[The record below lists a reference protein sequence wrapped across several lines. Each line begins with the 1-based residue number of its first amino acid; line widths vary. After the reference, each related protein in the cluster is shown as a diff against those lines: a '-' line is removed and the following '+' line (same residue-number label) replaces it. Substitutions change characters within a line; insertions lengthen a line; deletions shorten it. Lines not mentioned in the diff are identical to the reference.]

1 MTQPNPFSLAD
12 SYTHLISPKIIG
24 DGITGY
30 DIAVDLVDI
39 DTIYSRQLGGP
50 TSSQQIQQAYIRQ
63 IGSTGLSGQA
73 FFNTIGSSSSRGDAY
88 FNNINWTSFTP
99 PLPLGSGSGTTF
111 LAGPGISIGPQTIN
125 GQTLS
130 ANFQGLQGIQVTTPS
145 SGPITIGYN
154 APSFTGSTGINVSFV
169 GNTYTLTSTIGI
181 TGSTFIG
188 VQQTGST
195 YTISY
200 LGSQGGTA
208 TPITGVSGAYAVF
221 GSTGLQ
227 SSTVL
232 NSSNIVGPTGN
243 VMLYSSQGPTSSSLL
258 NLTGR
263 TLNSP
268 TIVVHDSE
276 AYPNNSGKYLRLTA
290 DTTGS
295 FLQSGNT
302 EISNSSAP
310 LNITGYYGGP
320 VLTRFDLPTGLVT
333 INPGNSYP
341 SGVTL
346 LAQSSVSQNIFYP
359 SPSSTYNVYMWGGG
373 GAGLSGF
380 PGGAGGYVKLSNLV
394 SSIGGITFGFIN
406 RANSG
411 GGGNALELQI
421 GIGTSIIQAAVAP
434 GGGAG
439 GTGGTGAAYGEPGG
453 SYPGQGFSAGVTG
466 GTGGIFTNFQ
476 TNGTTGFVYRI
487 GTTGVTAQSG
497 IFNNV
502 QVTYGLTGFLSAGT
516 KILGYGAIPNVQGTT
531 FSTYYFPP
539 GSTLVFQTNGITFE
553 NSLYSL
559 SGITNGILDLALPLS
574 SLTGATLSRQA
585 SGGTFTIDSSFVNQQ
600 FQNGYVGGTF
610 IGDGSGI
617 DQMLIG
623 ATFSTGLTGLTL
635 TVNYGTTFTD
645 FGISGGIEIN
655 FLGGLTFNFSRS
667 LGSVLSPSVRIT
679 DPIFVVPNS
688 IIQVQYQNTI
698 LRGQTGTQ
706 IFTPTGAG
714 GGFYNGGGG
723 IQGGGGG
730 AGSALINPSFTGV
743 TGAGSGTSPFPDTYN
758 LAGQYGFGGSGSL
771 GGTPYYIIEL
781 VSPGTQPNVLQ
792 VNGNET
798 VSGGLK
804 INGYL
809 PNSGNDSIN
818 VSNDITARNTLI
830 SQSLLIT
837 SIPNGTN
844 QGGQILA
851 FENGLSS
858 QSVNFPYGLFVNT
871 AGPTART
878 NPNAQLFQDGS
889 FNTKGALRV
898 GVGAAG
904 VAGEISATGNI
915 TTNGAL
921 RVGVGAVAAAGEIT
935 ATGNITTNGALRVGV
950 GAVAAAGEI
959 TATGNI
965 KGLDLIATSD
975 RRLKENIQTIDSAL
989 EKVMKLR
996 GVYFNKKDS
1005 EKRSV
1010 GVIAQEIEEILP
1022 EVVHTDDTPEEMKSV
1037 SYGSIVALLIE
1048 AIKEQQEQ
1056 IKKFTVLLEQ

>member
-1 MTQPNPFSLAD
+1 MTQPNPFSSAD

-39 DTIYSRQLGGP
+39 DTIYSRQLGGS
-50 TSSQQIQQAYIRQ
+50 TSTQQIQQAYIQQ

-99 PLPLGSGSGTTF
+99 PLSLGSGGGATF
-111 LAGPGISIGPQTIN
+111 LAGPGISIGPQTID

-130 ANFQGLQGIQVTTPS
+130 ANIQGLQGIQVTTPS

-154 APSFTGSTGINVSFV
+154 APGFTGSTGINVSFV
-169 GNTYTLTSTIGI
+169 GNTYRFSSTLGI
-181 TGSTFIG
+181 VGSTFIG

-208 TPITGVSGAYAVF
+208 TPITGISGAYAVF

-232 NSSNIVGPTGN
+232 NSSNVVGPTGN
-243 VMLYSSQGPTSSSLL
+243 VMLYSPQGPTNSNSLRL
-258 NLTGR
+258 DIPGR
-263 TLNSP
+263 TLYTP
-268 TIVVHDSE
+268 TSIVHDSI
-276 AYPNNSGKYLRLTA
+276 AYPNESGKYLRLTA
-290 DTTGS
+290 DSGS
-295 FLQSGNT
+295 AFIQTYGT
-302 EISNSSAP
+302 NSQASP
-310 LNITGYYGGP
+310 LNISGSAGSP
-320 VLTRFDLPTGLVT
+320 VISTFDIPTGLVT

-341 SGVTL
+341 SGVQL
-346 LAQSSVSQNIFYP
+346 LGASSVSQSVFYN
-359 SPSSTYNVYMWGGG
+359 SPGSTYNIYMWGGG

-380 PGGAGGYVKLSNLV
+380 PGGAGGFIKLSNLV
-394 SSIGGITFGFIN
+394 SSAGGITFDFIN
-406 RANSG
+406 ITNSG

-421 GIGTSIIQAAVAP
+421 VTSGSTFQAAVAP

-439 GTGGTGAAYGEPGG
+439 GSSGRGAAYGEPGG

-466 GTGGIFTNFQ
+466 GTGGIFTDFQ

-502 QVTYGLTGFLSAGT
+502 QVTYGLTGNLSPGT

-559 SGITNGILDLALPLS
+559 NGISNGILDFALPLS

-585 SGGTFTIDSSFVNQQ
+585 SGGTFTIDTLLVNQQ
-600 FQNGYVGGTF
+600 FQDGYISGAF

-623 ATFSTGLTGLTL
+623 ATFYTGLTGLTL
-635 TVNYGTTFTD
+635 TVNYGTTTFID
-645 FGISGGIEIN
+645 FGIPGGIEIN
-655 FLGGLTFNFSRS
+655 FLGGLTFNLSRS
-667 LGSVLSPSVRIT
+667 LGNVLAPSIRIT

-688 IIQVQYQNTI
+688 IVQVQYQNTVSY
-698 LRGQTGTQ
+698 GQDGTQ
-706 IFTPTGAG
+706 IFTPIGGG

-723 IQGGGGG
+723 TAGGGGG
-730 AGSALINPSFTGV
+730 AGSALIGITFTGV

-758 LAGQYGFGGSGSL
+758 LAGQYGFGGSGTL
-771 GGTPYYIIEL
+771 GGTPYYVIEL
-781 VSPGTQPNVLQ
+781 VSPTIKPDVLQ

-798 VSGGLK
+798 VTGGLNIDGGSRSGTGQLRVYTINQYATIFGGPNNGNVFFANNLYHNGSDYVPFNSGYNGPTGPNYSYALSLASAYSGGGFDFLSAQYPT
-804 INGYL
+804 G
-809 PNSGNDSIN
+809 S
-818 VSNDITARNTLI
+818 TLI
-830 SQSLLIT
+830 SGNLI
-837 SIPNGTN
+837 SVANIDANG
-844 QGGQILA
+844 
-851 FENGLSS
+851 
-858 QSVNFPYGLFVNT
+858 NF
-871 AGPTART
+871 
-878 NPNAQLFQDGS
+878 
-889 FNTKGALRV
+889 
-898 GVGAAG
+898 
-904 VAGEISATGNI
+904 
-915 TTNGAL
+915 TTNGTISGTTGIFTGS
-921 RVGVGAVAAAGEIT
+921 VT
-935 ATGNITTNGALRVGV
+935 AD
-950 GAVAAAGEI
+950 
-959 TATGNI
+959 
-965 KGLDLIATSD
+965 DLIATSD
-975 RRLKENIQTIDSAL
+975 RRLKDNIQTIDSAL

-1048 AIKEQQEQ
+1048 AIKELKQ
-1056 IKKFTVLLEQ
+1056 KTM